1 MLERPEVVPLVNGE
15 RMHLSRRS
23 FVKTA
28 SVGGI
33 GAFTVPLIAA
43 RGSEALRESAFSLES
58 GGGEVASFASD
69 ERSASRL
76 AAPDAIRLDSNENPN
91 GPGAAALDAIRA
103 MFGEAPRYPDVSITH
118 LRETIARQLKV
129 VPDNVI
135 TGCGSGE
142 ILRLAVYAF
151 TSPERALV
159 TASPSFEDP
168 VAHAQ
173 MTRAPVRAS
182 AVDSALRLDLGRML
196 DDSSGAGLVFLCNP
210 NNPTATVHGAAA
222 VRDFI
227 MRVNARAPECVIL
240 VDEAYHEYVE
250 DPSYATAIPLA
261 LENPRVVVVR
271 TFSKVFGMAGLRV
284 GYAIGRPETLRQM
297 QRHRLPNNVNVLA
310 AAAAIATIP
319 DTAHIDQE
327 RRVNRD
333 AREFTRGALER
344 MGYAS
349 VASHTNFLMVP
360 IGRDSREFKDA
371 CAKHGVLVGRPFP
384 PLTTHA
390 RISIGTMDEMKK
402 AVTVFRQV
410 LTGAAN

>member
-1 MLERPEVVPLVNGE
+1 
-15 RMHLSRRS
+15 MHLSRRS

-33 GAFTVPLIAA
+33 GALTVPLIAA
-43 RGSEALRESAFSLES
+43 RGSEALRESVLSWES
-58 GGGEVASFASD
+58 GEPRVAGFASD
-69 ERSASRL
+69 ERGAYRL
-76 AAPDAIRLDSNENPN
+76 AAPGAIRLDSNENPN
-91 GPGAAALDAIRA
+91 GPGTAALDAIRG
-103 MFGEAPRYPDVSITH
+103 MFSEAPRYPDVSITN
-118 LRETIARQLKV
+118 LREAIARELKV
-129 VPDNVI
+129 APDNVI

-168 VAHAQ
+168 VYHAQ
-173 MTRAPVRAS
+173 ITRAPVRAS
-182 AVDSALRLDLGRML
+182 AVDGALRLDLGRML
-196 DDSSGAGLVFLCNP
+196 DDATGAGLVFLCNP
-210 NNPTATVHGAAA
+210 NNPTATVHGATA

-227 MRVNARAPECVIL
+227 AKVNERAPECVIL

-250 DPSYATAIPLA
+250 DPSYATAIPIA

-284 GYAIGRPETLRQM
+284 GYAVGRPETLRQM

-310 AAAAIATIP
+310 AAAATATIP
-319 DTAHIDQE
+319 DTAHVDRE
-327 RRVNRD
+327 RRMNRE
-333 AREFTRGALER
+333 AREFTRDALER
-344 MGYAS
+344 IGYKS
-349 VASHTNFLMVP
+349 VPSNTNFLMVP
-360 IGRDSREFKDA
+360 IGRDSREFKES
-371 CAKHGVLVGRPFP
+371 CAKQGVLVGRPFP

-402 AVTVFRQV
+402 AVDVFRQV